1 MLKIVYK
8 PVGMTPYELS
18 LKIKKR
24 DPSIKKIAYVYRLDP
39 MAHGEILILINE
51 FCRLTNYYVHLKSY
65 KIYEYSV
72 LFGLNTDTLDI
83 LGNITDNQVLDFVR
97 YGYFNVEGRS
107 LMSCF
112 GLTEQMAVNND

>member
-83 LGNITDNQVLDFVR
+83 LGNITDNQVLDFDLS
-97 YGYFNVEGRS
+97 FPIPK
-107 LMSCF
+107 
-112 GLTEQMAVNND
+112 